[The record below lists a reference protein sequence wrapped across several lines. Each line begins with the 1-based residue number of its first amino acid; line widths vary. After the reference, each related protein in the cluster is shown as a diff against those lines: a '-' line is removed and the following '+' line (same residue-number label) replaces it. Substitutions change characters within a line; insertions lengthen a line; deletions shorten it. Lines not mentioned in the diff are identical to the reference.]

1 MMVRERGMLIPMPTS
16 MNLISLAGE
25 GVSVH
30 LRGDKDESFNPLDIH
45 IHVPKERKI
54 NIKLPEDGKK
64 PQVTEKPIEDI
75 STPLPKIAST
85 DPFEGYQYQYPESE
99 ELEPETL
106 ELEPEEPE
114 PEEPEL
120 FEFLDESGWNAIMT
134 DKPKIPMVTKKPAS
148 IVEVTTAFPED
159 ISVKPEVATTEE
171 ESPESL
177 PFLLPEDESGWGTI
191 KTDKPQ
197 VLKMTRRPAYIIEVN
212 TASPE
217 VNSALPEVAKTEDE
231 SEWGTIKTDKPK
243 LKMEKPA
250 SIDMVTTA
258 SPEASSALPKTATR
272 ADNSALGMIKADVS
286 KMTRKPASINKVN
299 TAYPEAAITED
310 ESRLGMIKTVKPL
323 IFKTTRKPT
332 RIIEVNTASPGA
344 ISPLPE
350 ISKMTRKP
358 ASVVVPPRETEGEII
373 SELPEVESGIKT
385 DKPYIIKVTRKPAS
399 IIEVNTASPGAISPM
414 PEIPKMTRKPVVM
427 VNTVS
432 PTETEREVISELP
445 EVATVEDESGFNTV
459 KPKIPKMTRKP
470 APIIA
475 VNTASPGAISPLP
488 EIPKMTRKPASAVGV
503 NTVPPRET
511 ERELPE
517 VATVEDESGINTV
530 KPKIP
535 KMTRK
540 PAPIIEVNTAT
551 PEKVVTTAMELGN
564 FGWSTIETEEM
575 KEILGEID
583 PTLSKNSI
591 DQIVGSLDKVE
602 DTTYFESTTFN
613 SLLVA
618 RLYFL
623 VPYIFAIIYLALKC
637 VTFHNEGCQWN
648 HHPR

>member
-1 MMVRERGMLIPMPTS
+1 MPTS

-85 DPFEGYQYQYPESE
+85 DPFEAAPQYPETE
-99 ELEPETL
+99 ELEPEYL
-106 ELEPEEPE
+106 ELEPEYLELEPEEPEPEEPEPEEPE

-197 VLKMTRRPAYIIEVN
+197 VLKMTRKPASIIQVN

-217 VNSALPEVAKTEDE
+217 VNSALPEVANTEDE
-231 SEWGTIKTDKPK
+231 SESGTIKTDKPK
-243 LKMEKPA
+243 LKMKKPA
-250 SIDMVTTA
+250 SIVMVTTA
-258 SPEASSALPKTATR
+258 SPEASSALPEVVTR
-272 ADNSALGMIKADVS
+272 ADNSALGMNKPNVS

-310 ESRLGMIKTVKPL
+310 ESRVGMIKTVKPV
-323 IFKTTRKPT
+323 IFMTTRKPA
-332 RIIEVNTASPGA
+332 RIIE
-344 ISPLPE
+344 
-350 ISKMTRKP
+350 
-358 ASVVVPPRETEGEII
+358 
-373 SELPEVESGIKT
+373 
-385 DKPYIIKVTRKPAS
+385 
-399 IIEVNTASPGAISPM
+399 
-414 PEIPKMTRKPVVM
+414 
-427 VNTVS
+427 
-432 PTETEREVISELP
+432 
-445 EVATVEDESGFNTV
+445 
-459 KPKIPKMTRKP
+459 
-470 APIIA
+470 

-488 EIPKMTRKPASAVGV
+488 EIPKMTRKPASVVKV
-503 NTVPPRET
+503 NTVSPKET
-511 ERELPE
+511 KRQVITDLPE
-517 VATVEDESGINTV
+517 VATKEDESGIKTAKPNIIKVTRKPAPIIEVNTASPSASAISPLPEISKMTRKPASVVKVNTVSPREMEKEVISELPKVATTEDESGWGTINTV

-535 KMTRK
+535 KTTRK
-540 PAPIIEVNTAT
+540 PAQIIEVNTAT
-551 PEKVVTTAMELGN
+551 PEKVVTTATDSGN
-564 FGWSTIETEEM
+564 LRWSTIKTEEM
-575 KEILGEID
+575 KGILGEID
-583 PTLSKNSI
+583 PTLSKDSI
-591 DQIVGSLDKVE
+591 DQIVGSLDKGQNL
-602 DTTYFESTTFN
+602 TYFREYEN
-613 SLLVA
+613 LSLII
-618 RLYFL
+618 FL
-623 VPYIFAIIYLALKC
+623 IFALGLIHFPYLHLALKC
-637 VTFHNEGCQWN
+637 VIFHN
-648 HHPR
+648 

>member
-85 DPFEGYQYQYPESE
+85 DPFEAAPQYPETE
-99 ELEPETL
+99 ELEPEYLELEPEYL

-197 VLKMTRRPAYIIEVN
+197 VLKMTRKPASIIQVN

-217 VNSALPEVAKTEDE
+217 VNSALPEVANTEDESGWGTIKTDKPQVLKMTRKPASIIQVNTASPEVNSALPEVANTEDE
-231 SEWGTIKTDKPK
+231 SESGTIKTDKPK
-243 LKMEKPA
+243 LKMKKPA
-250 SIDMVTTA
+250 SIVMVTTA
-258 SPEASSALPKTATR
+258 SPEASSALPEVVTR
-272 ADNSALGMIKADVS
+272 ADNSALGMNKPNVS

-310 ESRLGMIKTVKPL
+310 ESRVGMIKTVKPV
-323 IFKTTRKPT
+323 IFMTTRKPA
-332 RIIEVNTASPGA
+332 RIIE
-344 ISPLPE
+344 
-350 ISKMTRKP
+350 
-358 ASVVVPPRETEGEII
+358 
-373 SELPEVESGIKT
+373 
-385 DKPYIIKVTRKPAS
+385 
-399 IIEVNTASPGAISPM
+399 
-414 PEIPKMTRKPVVM
+414 
-427 VNTVS
+427 
-432 PTETEREVISELP
+432 
-445 EVATVEDESGFNTV
+445 
-459 KPKIPKMTRKP
+459 
-470 APIIA
+470 

-488 EIPKMTRKPASAVGV
+488 EIPKMTRKPASVVKV
-503 NTVPPRET
+503 NTVSPKET
-511 ERELPE
+511 KRQVITELPE
-517 VATVEDESGINTV
+517 VATKEDESGIKTAKPNIIKVTRKPAPIIEVNTASPSASAISPLPEISKMTRKPASVVKVNTVSPREMEKEVISELPKVATTEDESGWGTINTV

-535 KMTRK
+535 KTTRK
-540 PAPIIEVNTAT
+540 PAQIIEVNTAT
-551 PEKVVTTAMELGN
+551 PEKVVTTATDSGN
-564 FGWSTIETEEM
+564 LRWSTIKTEEM
-575 KEILGEID
+575 KGILGEID
-583 PTLSKNSI
+583 PTLSKDSI
-591 DQIVGSLDKVE
+591 DQIVGSLDKGQNL
-602 DTTYFESTTFN
+602 TYFREYEN
-613 SLLVA
+613 LSLII
-618 RLYFL
+618 FL
-623 VPYIFAIIYLALKC
+623 IFALGLIHFPYLHLALKC
-637 VTFHNEGCQWN
+637 VIFHNEGCKWN

>member
-1 MMVRERGMLIPMPTS
+1 

-85 DPFEGYQYQYPESE
+85 DPFEGYQYQYPETE
-99 ELEPETL
+99 ELEPEYL
-106 ELEPEEPE
+106 ELEPEEPEPEEPE

-148 IVEVTTAFPED
+148 IVEVTTVFPED

-217 VNSALPEVAKTEDE
+217 VNSALPEVANTEDESGWGTIKIDKPQVPKMTRKPASIIEVNTASPEVNSALPEVAKTEDE

-250 SIDMVTTA
+250 SIVMVTTA
-258 SPEASSALPKTATR
+258 SPEASSALPETATR

-350 ISKMTRKP
+350 IPKMTRKP

-414 PEIPKMTRKPVVM
+414 PEIPKMTRKPTPVVK

-432 PTETEREVISELP
+432 PTETEGEVISELP

-470 APIIA
+470 APII
-475 VNTASPGAISPLP
+475 
-488 EIPKMTRKPASAVGV
+488 
-503 NTVPPRET
+503 
-511 ERELPE
+511 
-517 VATVEDESGINTV
+517 
-530 KPKIP
+530 
-535 KMTRK
+535 
-540 PAPIIEVNTAT
+540 EVNTAT
-551 PEKVVTTAMELGN
+551 PEKVVTTAMDLGN

-602 DTTYFESTTFN
+602 DTTHFESTTFN